1 MIGAS
6 ESEFVAAVDNSF
18 FTHIRKRSVIQQ
30 GLGLKR
36 EEFLK
41 GLYHKVVKGSYF
53 AEGPRELKVE
63 SKLQRVTRIVPLLSV
78 ADYCVYYFC
87 IKMLED
93 DIALD
98 RVEGTFGGFSLGGQ
112 IRKSEENELEA
123 ISLDQPSTPSRAFN
137 LIGWNN
143 AWKDFQKKIWLKAKD
158 SEASEYLM
166 SDIANFYD
174 TIDLDKLEVKVRN
187 AIPKG
192 EKQSVVHLLFSF
204 LRNWNRKIYGYAH
217 QTKGIPQ
224 DEVGDCSRIL
234 ANFFLQ
240 DFDRRIK
247 TYCDE
252 HEISYFRY
260 ADDLIFMSDSKEKNL
275 QALYESSVILHKEG
289 LNLNASKVQEL
300 SEPEFLNYWAFEI
313 FEQLDDPAD
322 IEKVNEGAQLYRNY
336 CKQVGKGNFRWHSVL
351 SRLATCKISVLDIGI
366 KNHIY
371 SEVLE
376 DAYLLDQGSHLFKK
390 IYDDFDAKGKKSFV
404 IKLKELATSTRF
416 NGFIMEVLDFNRKCD
431 VFNES
436 FVQTL
441 EARLD
446 RMKL

>member
-36 EEFLK
+36 DDFLK
-41 GLYHKVVKGSYF
+41 DLYHKVVRGSYF
-53 AEGPRELKVE
+53 AEGPRELKIE
-63 SKLQRVTRIVPLLSV
+63 SKLQKITRIVPLLTV
-78 ADYCVYYFC
+78 TDYCVYYFC

-112 IRKSEENELEA
+112 IRKSEESELEE

-166 SDIANFYD
+166 CDIANFYD

-240 DFDRRIK
+240 EFDRRIK

-260 ADDLIFMSDSKEKNL
+260 ADDFIFMSDSKEKNL
-275 QALYESSVILHKEG
+275 QALYQSSVLLHKEG

-313 FEQLDDPAD
+313 FEQLDELSN
-322 IEKVNEGAQLYRNY
+322 IEKINKGAQLYRDY
-336 CKQVGKGNFRWHSVL
+336 CTKIGKHNFRWHSVL
-351 SRLATCKISVLDIGI
+351 SRLVTCKLSVLEIGI
-366 KNHIY
+366 KNYIY

-376 DAYLLDQGSHLFKK
+376 NEYLLDQGSYLFKK
-390 IYDDFDAKGKKSFV
+390 IHDDLDANERKGFV
-404 IKLKELATSTRF
+404 VKLQELALSTRF
-416 NGFIMEVLDFNRKCD
+416 NGFIMEVLDFNRKSN
-431 VFNES
+431 VFDES
-436 FVQTL
+436 FMRTL
-441 EARLD
+441 EIRLD